1 MSEFLLEM
9 YCEEI
14 PSSSQVLI
22 ESELRRLFI
31 ELFSEFDIKFNSI
44 ETFSTSRRVVLF
56 INNLSKYSGRKQK
69 EVRGPRVEAN
79 ENAIK
84 GFLKSKNIKNIDK
97 LSKKEINGKLYY
109 IYKENSEVKEVKC
122 LLEDKVPH
130 ILRSIRWVKSMRW
143 GDHEDR
149 WIRPIKNIFCIY
161 DKKIL
166 NFQFAKLKSNN
177 STFGNYF
184 FGEKELKCFDFESYK
199 KKLKNNYVIL
209 KRSERENLILSKI
222 KEFCKKNK
230 LIFNLDSALLRRTC
244 DMVENPNIFFA
255 TFEENFFELPEFL
268 IEEIISNKQDYFSF
282 KKVDNK
288 LTNIFA
294 FISNLESTKKK
305 LLIKGNVNVLRARFS
320 DASFFLKE
328 DQKIT
333 LEKRFSLLKNIIFY
347 KNTGTLYDRAVR
359 INSAI
364 QFVYKKIEKELNF
377 NTDIPMLSNA
387 DLTSELVNEFPN
399 LQGKVGGFYAYKEN
413 LPKEIYL
420 AFSDQYEYEFAKD
433 YKNYLTFILSICQ
446 KFDSIVGY
454 FITKKSLKGTGDPFG
469 IRRATLSIIKICIEK
484 KISVD
489 FHELFLHSRKVF
501 EAQRIRVD
509 IDYNILQVFF
519 EKRIMVLFED
529 FGFSNNIIK
538 ASGQGSKLNPY
549 LIFIRAKELKK
560 FINSIEGKAFLK
572 AFNRLDSLNEDFDN
586 NDINKNLLKHKEEI
600 KFYDVLFELNEKFIT
615 LENKNFINK
624 ITQILNSF
632 FDKVIVNDK
641 DIHLKN
647 NRKKL
652 INKFHKTLNKF
663 YNFSTLIN

>member
-56 INNLSKYSGRKQK
+56 INNLSKYSGQKQK
-69 EVRGPRVEAN
+69 EVRGPKVGAN

-97 LSKKEINGKLYY
+97 LFKKEINGKLYY
-109 IYKENSEVKEVKC
+109 IYKEDSEVKEVKC
-122 LLEDKVPH
+122 LLEDKVPL

-166 NFQFAKLKSNN
+166 NFQFAELKSNN
-177 STFGNYF
+177 LTFGNYF
-184 FGEKELKCFDFESYK
+184 FGEKELKCFDFESFK
-199 KKLKNNYVIL
+199 KKLKNNHVIL

-230 LIFNLDSALLRRTC
+230 LIFNLDSDLLRRTC

-268 IEEIISNKQDYFSF
+268 IEEIMSNKQDYFSF

-305 LLIKGNVNVLRARFS
+305 ILIKGNVNVLRARFS

-333 LEKRFSLLKNIIFY
+333 LKKRFSLLKNIIFY

-377 NTDIPMLSNA
+377 NTDILMLSNA

-454 FITKKSLKGTGDPFG
+454 FLTKKSLKGTGDPFG

-489 FHELFLHSRKVF
+489 FHELFLHLRKVY
-501 EAQRIRVD
+501 EAQRIIVD
-509 IDYNILQVFF
+509 TEYNILQVFF

-529 FGFSNNIIK
+529 FGFSNDIIK
-538 ASGQGSKLNPY
+538 ASCLGSKLNPY
-549 LIFIRAKELKK
+549 LIFIRAKELKN
-560 FINSIEGKAFLK
+560 FISSLEGKEFLK

-586 NDINKNLLKHKEEI
+586 NDINKNLLKYKEEI
-600 KFYDVLFELNEKFIT
+600 EVYDLLFELNEKFII
-615 LENKNFINK
+615 LENNSFVNK

-632 FDKVIVNDK
+632 FDNVIVNDK

-652 INKFHKTLNKF
+652 INQFHKTLNKF

>member
-1 MSEFLLEM
+1 
-9 YCEEI
+9 
-14 PSSSQVLI
+14 
-22 ESELRRLFI
+22 
-31 ELFSEFDIKFNSI
+31 
-44 ETFSTSRRVVLF
+44 
-56 INNLSKYSGRKQK
+56 
-69 EVRGPRVEAN
+69 
-79 ENAIK
+79 
-84 GFLKSKNIKNIDK
+84 
-97 LSKKEINGKLYY
+97 
-109 IYKENSEVKEVKC
+109 
-122 LLEDKVPH
+122 
-130 ILRSIRWVKSMRW
+130 
-143 GDHEDR
+143 
-149 WIRPIKNIFCIY
+149 
-161 DKKIL
+161 
-166 NFQFAKLKSNN
+166 
-177 STFGNYF
+177 
-184 FGEKELKCFDFESYK
+184 
-199 KKLKNNYVIL
+199 
-209 KRSERENLILSKI
+209 
-222 KEFCKKNK
+222 
-230 LIFNLDSALLRRTC
+230 
-244 DMVENPNIFFA
+244 MVENPNIFFA

-328 DQKIT
+328 DQKII
-333 LEKRFSLLKNIIFY
+333 LKKRLSLLKNIIFY
-347 KNTGTLYDRAVR
+347 KNTGTLYDRALR

-377 NTDIPMLSNA
+377 NTDLLLLSNV

-420 AFSDQYEYEFAKD
+420 AFSDQYEYEFSKD

-454 FITKKSLKGTGDPFG
+454 FIAKKSLKGTGDPFG

-489 FHELFLHSRKVF
+489 FHELFLHLRKVY
-501 EAQRIRVD
+501 EAQRIIVD
-509 IDYNILQVFF
+509 TEYNILQVFF

-529 FGFSNNIIK
+529 FGFSNDIIK
-538 ASGQGSKLNPY
+538 ASCLGSKLNPY
-549 LIFIRAKELKK
+549 LIFIRAKELKN
-560 FINSIEGKAFLK
+560 FISSLEGKEFLK

-586 NDINKNLLKHKEEI
+586 NAINKNLLKHKEEI
-600 KFYDVLFELNEKFIT
+600 EFYDLLFELNEKFIVS
-615 LENKNFINK
+615 ENKNFINK

-632 FDKVIVNDK
+632 FDNVIVNDK

-652 INKFHKTLNKF
+652 INQFHKTLNKF